1 MSLKSKKAVFIPLLT
16 VAALLASGTTA
27 SHAAASKGL
36 VGFSY
41 PIEANT
47 YLKAIGQAA
56 EATLKKA
63 GYTMLAIDAQ
73 LDGNKQI
80 SDVETMITKKVKAMI
95 IYPLDSNGMKPVL
108 TKAAAAGIKVITM
121 NYSVGDSVKAPPAPS
136 LAQVQDGFP
145 QRSLATAR
153 VAWLKKVLP
162 KGGNILYVGLGFPVA
177 ALEMHANLFKE
188 EVDQDT
194 AFEYLGRV
202 DNMSDDS
209 EGGRK
214 AVDEA
219 LIKYPNIDA
228 IVAYNDP
235 TALGAYSAVKAA
247 GKAGKIKI
255 IGLQMQPE
263 AVSSIKA
270 GQINGSWDFN
280 PVASGV
286 SLASLTVS
294 ILKGEAKS
302 KWSKTIQ
309 TPAVF
314 FDKTTIAKFVPW
326 DTRVKGLK

>member
-1 MSLKSKKAVFIPLLT
+1 MSLKNKKAIFIPLLT

-47 YLKAIGQAA
+47 YLKAIGLAA
-56 EATLKKA
+56 QATLTKA
-63 GYTMLAIDAQ
+63 GYTMLPIDAQ

-80 SDVETMITKKVKAMI
+80 SDVETMISKKVKAMI

-121 NYSVGDSVKAPPAPS
+121 NYSVDDSVKAPPVPS

-162 KGGNILYVGLGFPVA
+162 QGGNVLYVGLGFPVA
-177 ALEMHANLFKE
+177 ALEMHAKLFKE
-188 EVDQDT
+188 ELGKEASFT
-194 AFEYLGRV
+194 YLGRV
-202 DNMSDDS
+202 DNKSDDS
-209 EGGRK
+209 EGGRQ

-235 TALGAYSAVKAA
+235 TALGAYSSIKAA
-247 GKAGKIKI
+247 GKAGKIKV

-263 AVSSIKA
+263 AVNSITA
-270 GQINGSWDFN
+270 GEINGSWDFN

-286 SLASLTVS
+286 SLATLTVS

-314 FDKTTIAKFVPW
+314 FDKTTIGKFVPW
-326 DTRVKGLK
+326 DTRVKKLK

>member
-1 MSLKSKKAVFIPLLT
+1 MLKNKKAIFVPLLT

-47 YLKAIGQAA
+47 YLKAIGLAA
-56 EATLKKA
+56 QATLTKA
-63 GYTMLAIDAQ
+63 GYTMLPIDAQ

-80 SDVETMITKKVKAMI
+80 SDVETMISKKVKAMI

-121 NYSVGDSVKAPPAPS
+121 NYSVDDSVKAPPVPS

-162 KGGNILYVGLGFPVA
+162 QGGNVLYVGLGFPVA
-177 ALEMHANLFKE
+177 ALEMHAKLFKE
-188 EVDQDT
+188 ELDKDT
-194 AFEYLGRV
+194 SFTYLGRV
-202 DNMSDDS
+202 DNKSDDS
-209 EGGRK
+209 EGGRQ

-219 LIKYPNIDA
+219 LIKYPNVDA

-235 TALGAYSAVKAA
+235 TALGAYSSVKAA
-247 GKAGKIKI
+247 GKVGKIKV

-270 GQINGSWDFN
+270 GEINGSWDFN

-302 KWSKTIQ
+302 KWNKTIQ

-314 FDKTTIAKFVPW
+314 FDKTTIGKFVPW
-326 DTRVKGLK
+326 DTRVKKLK